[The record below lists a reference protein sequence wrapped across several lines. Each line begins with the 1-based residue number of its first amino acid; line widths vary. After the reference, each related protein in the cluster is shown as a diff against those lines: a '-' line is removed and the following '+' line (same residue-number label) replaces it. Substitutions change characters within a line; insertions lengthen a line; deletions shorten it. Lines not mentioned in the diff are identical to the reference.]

1 MKTKHT
7 FVVRCRD
14 KSIGRVEGDTFKK
27 RVHRARHFFR
37 AVGGYAIQAEVLDDL
52 LKRGIKCIEIRE
64 TDTGNTYR
72 APLHSFLTHGVRFD
86 AGHGEQVCLPLRYFE
101 REDDAQITLFD
112 LLPEGVTA

>member
-1 MKTKHT
+1 MKKIPVKYKKRLIG
-7 FVVRCRD
+7 FIVGDVFEKPVVR
-14 KSIGRVEGDTFKK
+14 S
-27 RVHRARHFFR
+27 RHFFR